1 MRSPAARIIVGAVA
15 WLALAGAAVFIVRSE
30 RQSIDQ
36 HTAAA
41 AFDVKVRQTVDS
53 VAELRAAQQAYV
65 AAGQGVAFW
74 MPKVAATL
82 DSVTA
87 AVNELRQGAAS
98 AAARSAIDDAATTVG
113 DFATVDKR
121 ARDYLKAGQQLM
133 AGDVIFTEGGET
145 AATAARQLEAA
156 RLAERQALDATDA
169 ARRRLD
175 AMVAGGAAGFA
186 ALIVLLL
193 IPVRRAAV
201 EPQPSA
207 STSPAR
213 LVTDAAPVEPPAP
226 REAPARLVAAGV
238 PALKAAAELCTEFG
252 RVNGVEQ
259 LNALIG
265 RAAGMMDA
273 SGVIVWLG
281 NASGSD
287 LRAVLAHGYPPQV
300 LSRMPAVPRTDNN
313 AAAAAYRTGQLQIV
327 LARPGAS
334 GAVVAPL
341 LSPDGCIGALTAE
354 VRSGG
359 EASDSVQALATI
371 FAAQLA
377 SVLAVAPAEPE
388 TPTVPSPKVAS
399 GQA

>member
-15 WLALAGAAVFIVRSE
+15 WLALAGAAVFLVRSE

-36 HTAAA
+36 HAAA
-41 AFDVKVRQTVDS
+41 RAFDVKTREAADA

-74 MPKVAATL
+74 MPKVGATL
-82 DSVTA
+82 DAVTV
-87 AVNELRQGAAS
+87 AVNELRQAATS
-98 AAARSAIDDAATTVG
+98 ASARSAADDAATTLAE
-113 DFATVDKR
+113 FATVDKR
-121 ARDYLKAGQQLM
+121 ARDYLKSGQQLM

-156 RLAERQALDATDA
+156 RLAERQAIDAGDA
-169 ARRRLD
+169 ARRRIE
-175 AMVAGGAAGFA
+175 ATVAAGAAGLT

-193 IPVRRAAV
+193 IPVRRTAAAPPAV
-201 EPQPSA
+201 ATAPIIAEVPPLDEIPLRQTA
-207 STSPAR
+207 MPAR
-213 LVTDAAPVEPPAP
+213 PA
-226 REAPARLVAAGV
+226 GGSV
-238 PALKAAAELCTEFG
+238 PALKAAADLCTEFG
-252 RVNGVEQ
+252 RVTGVEQ
-259 LNALIG
+259 LNQLMG
-265 RAAGMMDA
+265 RAADMMDA

-281 NASGSD
+281 DAAGRD

-327 LARPGAS
+327 TSRPGAS

-341 LSPDGCIGALTAE
+341 LSPEGCIGALTAE

-359 EASDSVQALATI
+359 EVSDSVQALATI

-377 SVLAVAPAEPE
+377 GVLGVAPAESEAPA
-388 TPTVPSPKVAS
+388 SPPKAAT
-399 GQA
+399 GA